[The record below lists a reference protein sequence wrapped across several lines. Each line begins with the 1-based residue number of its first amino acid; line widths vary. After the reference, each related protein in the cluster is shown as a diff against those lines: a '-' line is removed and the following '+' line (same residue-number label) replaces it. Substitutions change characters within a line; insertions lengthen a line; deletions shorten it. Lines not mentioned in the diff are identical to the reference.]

1 MKIAVIIGGPYR
13 GNSEIIARQ
22 TTFFGN
28 KDTYLSCF
36 EHYKY
41 EWIKSSWPIKKI
53 FTTPNINFKD
63 TNWSRYRNDEPGQ
76 SGFWQFWNLKN
87 VIDNTPDVY
96 DWYIK
101 SRCDLNFT
109 NGNITEELLSNLKPN
124 TLYCPKLRG
133 VYFLTQHWDFD
144 ISLNDQFFIGDRNVM
159 NVVSNFVTNYYNK
172 NRHELNYAT
181 EQMGSNETCLREFLN
196 ENGITIDI
204 LDDILYHKDHN
215 GERRPSGQYNFFLET
230 I

>member
-87 VIDNTPDVY
+87 VINNIEEDY
-96 DWYIK
+96 DFYIK
-101 SRCDLNFT
+101 TRSDLILPF
-109 NGNITEELLSNLKPN
+109 EKLPEDFLLNLKPN
-124 TLYCPKLRG
+124 TFYCPATR
-133 VYFLTQHWDFD
+133 FD
-144 ISLNDQFFIGDRNVM
+144 NQPWEYGYSLNDQIFIGDSNVM
-159 NVVSNFVTNYYNK
+159 RVVSNFVTKYYNTF
-172 NRHELNYAT
+172 RHTLNEAT
-181 EQMGSNETCLREFLN
+181 EYVGSNETSLRKWLD
-196 ENGITIDI
+196 ENGISIVAINSFT
-204 LDDILYHKDHN
+204 YTKNHN
-215 GERRPSGQYNFFLET
+215 GNTLPSGVVGIYQLET
-230 I
+230 IL

>member
-36 EHYKY
+36 EHF
-41 EWIKSSWPIKKI
+41 KSSWPIKKI

-87 VIDNTPDVY
+87 VINNIEEDY
-96 DWYIK
+96 DFYIK
-101 SRCDLNFT
+101 TRSDLILPF
-109 NGNITEELLSNLKPN
+109 EKLPEDFLLNLKPN
-124 TLYCPKLRG
+124 TFYCPATR
-133 VYFLTQHWDFD
+133 FD
-144 ISLNDQFFIGDRNVM
+144 NQPWEYGYSLNDQIFIGDSNVM
-159 NVVSNFVTNYYNK
+159 RVVSNFVTKYYNTF
-172 NRHELNYAT
+172 RHTLNEAT
-181 EQMGSNETCLREFLN
+181 EYVGSNETSLRKWLD
-196 ENGITIDI
+196 ENGISIVAINSFT
-204 LDDILYHKDHN
+204 YTKNHN
-215 GERRPSGQYNFFLET
+215 GNTLPSGVVGIYQLET
-230 I
+230 IL